1 MAKIQVILLEDVAGQ
16 GRKGEIVTVSDG
28 YAHNFL
34 LKNKKAVLATAEEL
48 QKIENR
54 KKKEAKKHEEERQK
68 AIEVKKILEGKVLT
82 ISVKSGENTPIP
94 ILILCFNIFDF
105 TFKPSKKP
113 YIHFIP
119 YHTNINLVI
128 SNIFA
133 DIIVLSIFKNCC
145 PKIMVIK
152 GNNQ

>member
-16 GRKGEIVTVSDG
+16 GRKGEIVSISDG

-82 ISVKSGENTPIP
+82 ISVKSGENGKLFGAITSKEIASQ
-94 ILILCFNIFDF
+94 IKEELNLDTDKKKIEANIKSLGTDEVSI
-105 TFKPSKKP
+105 K
-113 YIHFIP
+113 
-119 YHTNINLVI
+119 L
-128 SNIFA
+128 FA
-133 DIIVLSIFKNCC
+133 DVKAILKVNVVSK
-145 PKIMVIK
+145 
-152 GNNQ
+152 

>member
-16 GRKGEIVTVSDG
+16 GRKGEIVSVSDG

-82 ISVKSGENTPIP
+82 ISVKSGENGKLFGAITSKEIASQ
-94 ILILCFNIFDF
+94 IKEELNLDIDKKKIEANIKSLGIDEV
-105 TFKPSKKP
+105 
-113 YIHFIP
+113 
-119 YHTNINLVI
+119 NIKL
-128 SNIFA
+128 FA
-133 DIIVLSIFKNCC
+133 DVKAILKVSIVSK
-145 PKIMVIK
+145 
-152 GNNQ
+152 